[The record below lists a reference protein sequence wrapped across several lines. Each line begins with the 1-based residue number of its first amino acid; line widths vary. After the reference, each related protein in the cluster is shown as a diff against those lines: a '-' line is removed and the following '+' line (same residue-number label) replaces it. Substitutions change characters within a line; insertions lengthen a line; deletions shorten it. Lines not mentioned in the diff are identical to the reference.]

1 MGLFS
6 FVQDIGKKIF
16 HNGGQQQAAAPAA
29 TQAAPDQ
36 SKIIEQY
43 LRQMGLQVTNLGVRY
58 DGQGTVTLTG
68 QAQSQADYEKLTL
81 MAGNLAGVS
90 RVDNQMTIAHAQPK
104 EPRTYTVK
112 PGDNLSKIA
121 KEIYGDANKYPV
133 IFEANKPMLKDPDEI
148 YPGQVLRLP
157 EAS

>member
-6 FVQDIGKKIF
+6 FVKEIGKNIF
-16 HNGGQQQAAAPAA
+16 HSNKNEQPASQAP
-29 TQAAPDQ
+29 TQATPDQ
-36 SKIIEQY
+36 SHLMEQY
-43 LRQMGLQVTNLGVRY
+43 LRQMGLKADNLGVKY

-68 QAQSQADYEKLTL
+68 QVDNQADYEKLTL

-90 RVDNQMTIAHAQPK
+90 SVNNQMTILNAQPAELK
-104 EPRTYTVK
+104 TYTVK

-121 KEIYGDANKYPV
+121 KEVYGDANKYPV

-157 EAS
+157 QA